1 MITIAIANQKG
12 GVGKTTIAFN
22 LAQIFA
28 SKNGVKVLAIDN
40 DPQGNLTSSWLENP
54 DEMKGDILNAYDKKP
69 LEPEQISTHINLLG
83 ANIKLAS
90 LAERDFQVIF
100 RLKEY
105 LDKLQCDPEV
115 GRYDYV
121 TIDCLPS
128 FGHLHLAALVAA
140 TYVLIPVKPAP
151 YALAGLKDLFET
163 IERARKYF
171 NPKLKMLGI
180 IINQVDG
187 RKFFMER
194 EMEEALREDY
204 GDLVFKSKI
213 KKRIKIEES
222 PAFQKSITE
231 YHPKGP
237 AAKEFKALTR
247 EILQRLIWAEKKAK
261 NKYYERD

>member
-12 GVGKTTIAFN
+12 GVGKTTIVFN

-28 SKNGVKVLAIDN
+28 RENGVKVLAIDN

-54 DEMKGDILNAYDKKP
+54 DEMKGDILNAHDKKP
-69 LEPEQISTHINLLG
+69 LEPEQISNHINLLG

-90 LAERDFQVIF
+90 VAERDFQVIF
-100 RLKEY
+100 RLKES
-105 LDKLQCDPEV
+105 LDKIQGDPDV
-115 GRYDYV
+115 RGYDYV
-121 TIDCLPS
+121 IIDCLPS

-163 IERARKYF
+163 IKRARKYF
-171 NPKLKMLGI
+171 NPKLKILGI

-187 RKFFMER
+187 RKFVMER

-222 PAFQKSITE
+222 PAFQKPITI
-231 YHPKGP
+231 YDPNGQS
-237 AAKEFKALTR
+237 AKEFKAMVT
-247 EILQRLIWAEKKAK
+247 EIIRRIKLL
-261 NKYYERD
+261 